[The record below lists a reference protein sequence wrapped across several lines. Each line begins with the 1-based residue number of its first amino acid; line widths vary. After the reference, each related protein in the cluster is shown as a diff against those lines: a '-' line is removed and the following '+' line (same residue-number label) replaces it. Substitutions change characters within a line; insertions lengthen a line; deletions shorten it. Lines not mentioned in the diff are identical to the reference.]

1 MCCPICIVAIN
12 NLASARINRAR
23 LLLYHRNTV
32 FYGAD
37 FDAVCV
43 LAGNAVVVDDVGHVA
58 QVPFS

>member
-1 MCCPICIVAIN
+1 MD
-12 NLASARINRAR
+12 
-23 LLLYHRNTV
+23 HQHV
-32 FYGAD
+32 FTLIETIYGAD